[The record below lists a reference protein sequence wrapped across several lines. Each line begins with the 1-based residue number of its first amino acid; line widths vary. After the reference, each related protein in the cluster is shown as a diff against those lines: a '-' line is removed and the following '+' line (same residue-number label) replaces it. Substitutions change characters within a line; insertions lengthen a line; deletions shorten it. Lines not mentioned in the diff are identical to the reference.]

1 MSRTMLAVIIVVL
14 ASGFLLIGYE
24 ILSSR
29 MGLPSVFAFLYSLWT
44 DVTSGVGS
52 LEAETKGWLTV
63 IFAAFVV
70 LLLIARM
77 PRFRKY

>member
-1 MSRTMLAVIIVVL
+1 MLAVIIVVL
-14 ASGFLLIGYE
+14 ASGFVLVGYE

-29 MGLPSVFAFLYSLWT
+29 MGLPSVFAFLYFLWT
-44 DVTSGVGS
+44 DIASGVGS

-63 IFAAFVV
+63 IIAGFVV

-77 PRFRKY
+77 PKLRKY